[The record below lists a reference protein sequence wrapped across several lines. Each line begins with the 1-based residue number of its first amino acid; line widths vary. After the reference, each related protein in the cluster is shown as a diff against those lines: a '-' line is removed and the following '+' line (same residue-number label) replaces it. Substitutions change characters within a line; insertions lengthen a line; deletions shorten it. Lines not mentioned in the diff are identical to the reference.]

1 MPGMYGYVDTAYISL
16 RIIPVAVLIASMI
29 LLILDKRIF
38 INNPYSFAFFI
49 SAYFSQTAI

>member
-16 RIIPVAVLIASMI
+16 RIIQVAVFIASMI
-29 LLILDKRIF
+29 LLIWDKRIF

-49 SAYFSQTAI
+49 SAYLSQTAI